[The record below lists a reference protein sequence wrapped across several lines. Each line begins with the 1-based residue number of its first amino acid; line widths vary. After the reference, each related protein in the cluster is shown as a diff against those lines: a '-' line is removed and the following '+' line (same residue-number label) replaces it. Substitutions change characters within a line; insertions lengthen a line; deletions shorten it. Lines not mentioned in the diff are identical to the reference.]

1 MLPYTSV
8 NPQVGLRVLLV
19 LVFDLHEKAGASVI
33 ISFEAVAKAFRWE
46 FLDV

>member
-8 NPQVGLRVLLV
+8 NPQVGLSSLS
-19 LVFDLHEKAGASVI
+19 VFDLHEKAGASVI
-33 ISFEAVAKAFRWE
+33 ISFQAVAKALTWE